1 MTVRQTSSCSLFIAI
16 REASRYCRRALQN
29 VYFITGTDTGVGKTT
44 LTTLLLLHL
53 RRRGI
58 HALGMKP
65 FCSGGGRDIRL
76 ISAAQDHELSE
87 RELNPYRFSKPLA
100 PGACAASKGITLRDV
115 TAAVRRVKR
124 QCDVLLVE
132 GAGGVQVPLTRSFA
146 VIDLIDR
153 LKSPAIIVA
162 ANKLGTINH
171 TLLTV
176 DALRARNVETQS
188 VVLMNQKRGDASAS
202 TNAKI
207 IGENR
212 RFVRV
217 IRTPYLGADATV
229 FSALKK
235 AEKKIEKTIAQVL
248 EPDTFCASSERRVDR
263 MLRYEAR

>member
-1 MTVRQTSSCSLFIAI
+1 M
-16 REASRYCRRALQN
+16 QN

-76 ISAAQDHELSE
+76 ISAAQEHELPE
-87 RELNPYRFSKPLA
+87 AELNPFRFRKPVA
-100 PGACAASKGITLRDV
+100 PGACAESEGIRLRDV
-115 TAAVRRVKR
+115 VAHVRAVKR
-124 QCDVLLVE
+124 KCDVLLVE
-132 GAGGVQVPLTRSFA
+132 GAGGVHVPLTRRFA
-146 VIDLIDR
+146 VIDLIEK
-153 LKSPAIIVA
+153 LKSPSVVVG

-176 DALRARNVETQS
+176 DALRARKVETQS
-188 VVLMNQKRGDASAS
+188 VVLMNQKRGDASAP
-202 TNAKI
+202 TNAAI
-207 IGENR
+207 INEHR
-212 RFVRV
+212 AFLRV
-217 IRTPYLGADATV
+217 LRAPYLGPDATV
-229 FSALKK
+229 FLALKK

-263 MLRYEAR
+263 PLQIEAR